1 MGHIIRMQS
10 LQQHNPLT
18 SYSVSGIQS
27 SIIATYLPSTAYND
41 LLQVHITAV
50 VPSLHQDQE
59 INSLTLQGDEMI
71 QSTTLEK
78 RNVEAHR
85 SSLPLGG
92 GTPVRHISVLEQMG
106 CKFPVHELQ
115 CNLQLC

>member
-1 MGHIIRMQS
+1 MGHIICMQS

-59 INSLTLQGDEMI
+59 INSLTLQGNEMI

-78 RNVEAHR
+78 
-85 SSLPLGG
+85 
-92 GTPVRHISVLEQMG
+92 GTWRLT
-106 CKFPVHELQ
+106 VHPYLWAVGPQ
-115 CNLQLC
+115 